1 MAMTTGA
8 GTLDWLDWLV
18 LGLYVALI
26 AGAGVMVQW
35 RGRRGGRGGAN
46 STSTDYF
53 LAGRQMPVWAVAI
66 STLATAQSAATFVGV
81 PQDTFNGNLTYFMA
95 ILGSIPAAI
104 IIALFFIP
112 AYYRLGVSTP
122 YQLLDTRFG
131 AGARLGTS
139 VVYLLGRVFA
149 NGARIYVGAIPVT
162 LALFGERSDATMALV
177 IAGFMVFAILYT
189 LRGGLESVIWT
200 DVVQVAVYMGAAAVA
215 VVLLWKS
222 IPASAGEVM
231 AALRTGGADG
241 GSKLRIMTLGFDSSK
256 PLGTDLAA
264 PFTLITALTGW
275 TLLYIAAFGTDQDL
289 TQRLLACSSARRGAW
304 STIASTLVTIPTVFV
319 FAAIGLLLW
328 VLYARPDV
336 MGRETPAYAA
346 GDSAD
351 VFLKWVLHETP
362 AGFAGLMI
370 AGVLA
375 AGPAG
380 INASLNS
387 MGSTVIADIYRP
399 LRPGRSEA
407 HYVTMG
413 RWAVVAWGV
422 VLGAMAIVCIAWQR
436 SSGETIINFVL
447 NVMAFAY
454 AGLLGVFF
462 TALFTRRGSTAS
474 VVGAMVAGFVVV
486 LILQPTIMPTWVGW
500 TEWSRER
507 LGGVV
512 IAGPWRLVAGTVVA
526 TLVCLAGRP
535 RGRGGEKGKVAL
547 GVAA

>member
-8 GTLDWLDWLV
+8 GTLGWLDWLV
-18 LGLYVALI
+18 LAMYVALI
-26 AGAGVMVQW
+26 AGAGVLVQW
-35 RGRRGGRGGAN
+35 RGRRSSSA
-46 STSTDYF
+46 TSADYF
-53 LAGRQMPVWAVAI
+53 LAGRHMPVWAVAI

-81 PQDTFNGNLTYFMA
+81 PQDTFNGDLTYFMA

-122 YQLLDTRFG
+122 YQLLETRFG
-131 AGARLGTS
+131 PGARLGTS

-149 NGARIYVGAIPVT
+149 NGARIFVGAIPVT
-162 LALFGERSDATMALV
+162 IALFGERSDMTMVLV
-177 IAGFMVFAILYT
+177 ITGFMVFAILYT

-200 DVVQVAVYMGAAAVA
+200 DIVQVAVYMGAAMVA
-215 VVLLWKS
+215 VVLLWKA
-222 IPASAGEVM
+222 IPASTGEVLT
-231 AALRTGGADG
+231 ALQTGGKEGA
-241 GSKLRIMTLGFDSSK
+241 SKLRIVAHGLDSSK
-256 PLGTDLAA
+256 PLGMDLAA
-264 PFTLITALTGW
+264 PFTLLTALTGW

-289 TQRLLACSSARRGAW
+289 TQRLLACNSAKRGAW
-304 STIASTLVTIPTVFV
+304 STITSTLITIPTVAV
-319 FAAIGLLLW
+319 FAVIGLLLW
-328 VLYARPDV
+328 VLYARPDL

-362 AGFAGLMI
+362 LGFAGLMI

-387 MGSTVIADIYRP
+387 MGSTLIADIYKP

-407 HYVTMG
+407 HYVAMG

-422 VLGAMAIVCIAWQR
+422 VLGAMAILCIAWQR
-436 SSGETIINFVL
+436 ASGETIISFVL

-462 TALFTRRGSTAS
+462 TALFTRRGSTVS
-474 VVGAMVAGFVVV
+474 VIGAMVSGFVVV
-486 LILQPTIMPTWVGW
+486 LALQPTIMPTWLGWLGW
-500 TEWSRER
+500 TELMRER

-512 IAGPWRLVAGTVVA
+512 VAGPWRLVAGTVVA

-535 RGRGGEKGKVAL
+535 RNDRRVKTGASL
-547 GVAA
+547 GDAA